1 MKGIQFI
8 LMTGVAFISLY
19 FFIQLKKRL
28 LDFLLLGLMIICAI
42 IFILWP
48 DLTNIIAHKLGVGRG
63 VDLLFYIA
71 ILIFWFVV
79 LKLYARIRKL
89 EKDFTHFIRQDAIN
103 KAIGTPTN
111 EQDEKQS

>member
-19 FFIQLKKRL
+19 FFIQLKKRI
-28 LDFLLLGLMIICAI
+28 LDFLLLGIMIICAI
-42 IFILWP
+42 VFILWP

-79 LKLYARIRKL
+79 LKLKTPKKKPSY
-89 EKDFTHFIRQDAIN
+89 
-103 KAIGTPTN
+103 KAGLFFSFNSNT
-111 EQDEKQS
+111 

>member
-28 LDFLLLGLMIICAI
+28 LDFFLLGLMIATAI

-48 DLTNIIAHKLGVGRG
+48 EITNIIAHHLGVGRG
-63 VDLLFYIA
+63 VDLLFYIS
-71 ILIFWFVV
+71 ILMFWFVV

-89 EKDFTHFIRQDAIN
+89 EKEFTHFIRQDALN
-103 KAIGTPTN
+103 KAIGPVN
-111 EQDEKQS
+111 NDIDEKQP